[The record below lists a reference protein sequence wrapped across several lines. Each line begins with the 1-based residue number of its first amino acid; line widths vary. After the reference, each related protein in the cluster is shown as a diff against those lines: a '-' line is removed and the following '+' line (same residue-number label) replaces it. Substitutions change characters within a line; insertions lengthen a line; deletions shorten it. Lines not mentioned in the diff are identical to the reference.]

1 MRYDKVFRFLLF
13 TFVAGSIVGLLA
25 GLLVTGPRAKAASGV
40 QASSTT
46 MTRAAEPGLG
56 SEEPMTAER
65 AKAMGANEM
74 GQVLVL
80 MYHKITKPED
90 PSALEP
96 EYCRSAL
103 HFQEDIALLKAEGYY
118 PITVKDLVTGSID
131 IPAGKSPVV
140 LTFDDSSQGQYRI
153 LDDGTIDPESA
164 VGILMAAGDD
174 GNWPMRASFFPLL
187 DVDLADHV
195 IFGQPERQKDKLQQ
209 LVEWGCEVGSH
220 SYTHL
225 NLKTSSREVII
236 KELAL
241 SMKKLEDMVGNGY
254 EVFTLS
260 VPFGE
265 YPEDESLLATG
276 EYEGFTYT
284 YHAALAV
291 TGGPSDSPFSTKF
304 DPMHVRRIEV
314 YGDSLKQAINASKKS
329 PELRYI
335 SDGDPAVISAPADL
349 PEKLGSLLPDLGRP
363 VITY

>member
-1 MRYDKVFRFLLF
+1 
-13 TFVAGSIVGLLA
+13 
-25 GLLVTGPRAKAASGV
+25 
-40 QASSTT
+40 
-46 MTRAAEPGLG
+46 
-56 SEEPMTAER
+56 
-65 AKAMGANEM
+65 MGANEA

-80 MYHKITKPED
+80 MYHLITKPED
-90 PSALEP
+90 PTALEP
-96 EYCRSAL
+96 DYSRSAL

-131 IPAGKSPVV
+131 IPAGKSPVI

-153 LDDGTIDPESA
+153 LDDGTVDPQSA
-164 VGILMAAGDD
+164 VGILLAAGED

-187 DVDLADHV
+187 DVDLADRV
-195 IFGQPERQKDKLQQ
+195 LFGQPEKQKEKLQQ

-241 SMKKLEDMVGNGY
+241 SMKKIQEMAGNGY
-254 EVFTLS
+254 EVFTLA

-265 YPEDESLLATG
+265 YPEDESLLAAG
-276 EYEGFTYT
+276 EYEGFTYA

-304 DPMHVRRIEV
+304 DPMHVKRMEV
-314 YGDSLKQAINASKKS
+314 HGDSLKQAINAAKKS

-335 SDGDPAVISAPADL
+335 SDGDPTVISAPADL
-349 PEKLGSLLPDLGRP
+349 PEELGSLLSNLGRP